1 MGIYTNTSAFRR
13 ALLTSD
19 IYSENLREQMR
30 AAEIQKQLQEEA
42 EDRQSNS
49 YLGKLAGGALGFFIG
64 GPAGAKMGA
73 NIGSTAGMNFD
84 NTDYTSYIGN
94 NPAEFMG
101 KFNAAEG
108 LQAYE
113 TLKDYAENMED
124 QQDSMNKMAG
134 LKLAF
139 DAFTMNFGD
148 SLNMDKQA
156 MVPDPNNPGEFI
168 KAVDSAGN
176 PLFQDNW
183 YEMNLKEKMKHF
195 KNYKTDFKM
204 SDFLGS
210 MKKLTS
216 PEGLIE
222 SVAGSGIVEDS
233 GIDQTNLFEKGFNNL
248 MENKLKEDI
257 NNILGS
263 VDSNV
268 GIGNASV
275 DDLNNSLIGMG
286 YQPLSPD
293 LFNIIDTE
301 DIIDSNTFPE
311 DFNWGIFK

>member
-73 NIGSTAGMNFD
+73 NIGSTAGMNF
-84 NTDYTSYIGN
+84 
-94 NPAEFMG
+94 
-101 KFNAAEG
+101 
-108 LQAYE
+108 
-113 TLKDYAENMED
+113 
-124 QQDSMNKMAG
+124 
-134 LKLAF
+134 
-139 DAFTMNFGD
+139 D